1 MLTNLQKCLY
11 QSQNLFS
18 AINVR
23 YHKVS
28 WDSRPLVLFLFL
40 YLSSSLFS
48 IISSLFSLF
57 LSLNFYLSGWIPSV
71 SHQLYVL
78 VSAVLQDF
86 ISSLVGDKRGE
97 KGPTNIRLVQ
107 VYYLISLCDGPW
119 SLYDKTALSQKNL
132 VFLSQFHEN
141 VENFC
146 EHFNELAKKLFC
158 DQSMQLN

>member
-1 MLTNLQKCLY
+1 M
-11 QSQNLFS
+11 S
-18 AINVR
+18 AE
-23 YHKVS
+23 
-28 WDSRPLVLFLFL
+28 
-40 YLSSSLFS
+40 
-48 IISSLFSLF
+48 
-57 LSLNFYLSGWIPSV
+57 
-71 SHQLYVL
+71 
-78 VSAVLQDF
+78 LQDF

-141 VENFC
+141 VANFW